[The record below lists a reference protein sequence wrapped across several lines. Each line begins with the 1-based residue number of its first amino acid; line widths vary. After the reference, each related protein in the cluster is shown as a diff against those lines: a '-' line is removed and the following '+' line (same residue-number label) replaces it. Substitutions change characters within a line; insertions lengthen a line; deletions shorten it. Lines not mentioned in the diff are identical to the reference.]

1 MTHVGVDLHERFCY
15 MTALDATGRSLKAG
29 PVANQAGELRRWLR
43 GLPGPVEVAVEA
55 CSFWPAFHDAIADQV
70 SAIHLVHP
78 QRVKAIASAK
88 LKNDR
93 VDSATLAH
101 LLRCNLLPEAWKAD
115 AATRERRQQVRLRIS
130 LGQHRAA
137 LKNQVHA
144 VLHQHG
150 KRAPVT
156 DTFGRKGREWLSK
169 IALPQEA
176 REAVDT
182 YTGLIDQVGHHIQK
196 QEQRL
201 KAVASGDERVKWL
214 VSIPGIGTYS
224 AMIILSE
231 IGEIQ
236 RFSSTKALF
245 SYAGLVPW
253 VRESA
258 GHVHRGGIGRCGS
271 PRLRW
276 VMVEAA
282 HTALRCSPAAK
293 KYFDRLRRRKHAHVA
308 RVALARKLLAAVYAM
323 LRDGECFDET
333 IFATV

>member
-15 MTALDATGRSLKAG
+15 MTALDATGQKLKAG
-29 PVANQAGELRRWLR
+29 PVNNRPRALRAWLR
-43 GLPGPVEVAVEA
+43 GLPSPVDVAVEA
-55 CSFWPAFHDAIADQV
+55 CSFWPAFHDAVAQQV
-70 SAIHLVHP
+70 RRVHLVHP

-101 LLRCNLLPEAWKAD
+101 LLRCNLLPEAWLAD
-115 AATRERRQQVRLRIS
+115 RQTRERRQQVRLRIS

-144 VLHQHG
+144 ILHQHG

-156 DTFGRKGREWLSK
+156 DLFGQRGRQWLRK
-169 IALPQEA
+169 IALPPVA
-176 REAVDT
+176 REAVNS
-182 YTGLIDQVGHHIQK
+182 YVGLIEQVGQHIQR

-201 KAVASGDERVKWL
+201 KSMARQDERAQCL
-214 VSIPGIGTYS
+214 TSIPGIAPYS
-224 AMIILSE
+224 AMVILSE
-231 IGEIQ
+231 LGAVQ
-236 RFSSTKALF
+236 RFGNKKALF
-245 SYAGLVPW
+245 SYAGLVPA

-258 GHVHRGGIGRCGS
+258 GHQSHGGITRCGS

-282 HTALRCSPAAK
+282 HTAVRCSPAARR
-293 KYFDRLRRRKHAHVA
+293 YFERLRRRKHGNVA
-308 RVALARKLLAAVYAM
+308 RVALARKLLGAAFAM

-333 IFATV
+333 IFAAV